1 VEVEVEVEVEVVGFR
16 EEAVAASVEDG
27 ATAAAAAAADADDVG
42 ALMLFIGGLPPL
54 WNTDTGA
61 TAALLANTLA
71 AASAEGPSA
80 AEEEEGAAAAAAAAD
95 SSASAAVNEDRS
107 GECGGGAGRAASA
120 IARGFVLSEGHDAC
134 YLSCA
139 RRDRVRVRR
148 NGRECPS
155 PESRRRLVE
164 VYYFGASPKTSSP
177 FIFSLCLSSSVDFH
191 STKKKKPVALS
202 SFKDGLLDNF

>member
-1 VEVEVEVEVEVVGFR
+1 
-16 EEAVAASVEDG
+16 
-27 ATAAAAAAADADDVG
+27 
-42 ALMLFIGGLPPL
+42 MLFIGGLPPL

-61 TAALLANTLA
+61 TAALLSNTLA

-139 RRDRVRVRR
+139 SGDRVRVRR

-177 FIFSLCLSSSVDFH
+177 FIFSSLPFVVCRLPFDKEEKTRRSLLFQGWPPRQFLSSAARARRDR
-191 STKKKKPVALS
+191 
-202 SFKDGLLDNF
+202 